1 MSATEVN
8 GEPRTL
14 DGAGWTSLAD
24 WLRDD
29 LHLPGTRIG
38 CGEGVCGSC
47 TVLIDGEP
55 VRSCLTLAAQ
65 ASGRSVVTV
74 EGLAADP
81 QGAAI
86 QRAFADH
93 HAAQCG
99 FCTSGMLAVVRH
111 YLADDSVADHGD
123 DAAIRGALNAVICR
137 CTGYQPIVAAV
148 KAVVKQ
154 REAGRG

>member
-1 MSATEVN
+1 MSAATVN
-8 GEPRTL
+8 GERRTL
-14 DGAGWTSLAD
+14 DATGWTSLAD

-29 LHLPGTRIG
+29 LHLSGTRIG

-65 ASGRSVVTV
+65 AADCAVVTV

-81 QGAAI
+81 EGAAI

-111 YLADDSVADHGD
+111 YLADDGVPDHGD
-123 DAAIRGALNAVICR
+123 EAAIRSALNAVICR

>member
-1 MSATEVN
+1 MSAVEVN
-8 GEPRTL
+8 GESRAL
-14 DGAGWTSLAD
+14 DAAGWTSLAD
-24 WLRDD
+24 WLRVD
-29 LHLPGTRIG
+29 LYLTGTRIG

-55 VRSCLTLAAQ
+55 VRGCLTLAVQ
-65 ASGRSVVTV
+65 AAGRSVLTV

-81 QGAAI
+81 EGAAI

-111 YLADDSVADHGD
+111 YLADEDVVDHGD
-123 DAAIRGALNAVICR
+123 EAAIRSALNAVICR

-148 KAVVKQ
+148 TAVVKQ